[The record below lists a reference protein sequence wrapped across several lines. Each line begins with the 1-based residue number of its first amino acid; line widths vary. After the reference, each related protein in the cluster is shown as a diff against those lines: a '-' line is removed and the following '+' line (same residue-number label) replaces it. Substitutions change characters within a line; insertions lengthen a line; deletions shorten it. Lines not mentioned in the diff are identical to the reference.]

1 MTGMKLAYPFVVT
14 VLLLA
19 LWATLALTFRPRP
32 IVALALLIFLGMQ
45 EVMFWGASMIR
56 SETASLMYWAIAML
70 FLVLAARSDRFPRRT
85 ACMFVAGL
93 LFGLAFLTK
102 LQAAPHVVIGALFYL
117 WLTSFKSENPPA
129 VGPPAARW
137 TSAALALFG
146 LVTFSIVAWAAW
158 KMPLEISGAMQGEQ
172 TYFWAGNRGA
182 SFTLF
187 RGAGFPIWLALATL
201 SILSVALPRWRG
213 APPAALAWLHLS
225 AAAAAG
231 FVAVLFLHLLFF
243 ADLSEGWRYLLVDF
257 KTAFL
262 RGREQFT
269 DTSLNRNHLDLLR
282 MAEHYQWTVG
292 LHFAL
297 CGMILAGWR
306 TGLVEIPRRTAL
318 MTLALSMA
326 LLLISF
332 FFVRFRENDMLW
344 VQIPFNLFS
353 LFYAG
358 VLLQRTRTFERTLAA
373 GVGTVFIALF
383 AVNAIDVS
391 TIHRRIDMNYSYF
404 GWKDFWV
411 MKGIFGGHQPYDRC
425 MRGFY
430 TNETMADEGYRQ
442 ALRFQENRRLAS
454 FVLQNQRVPLMNIGS
469 VFEGFPAW
477 RNAMDYRIQHFSPH
491 LREAL
496 LVDVES
502 MPRRD
507 FALYDKEMMRKHNS
521 VPEKFERRP
530 GTDTIVLSIRAD
542 AETLLFV
549 REEDDANILEVLNDW
564 RRPIAEAT
572 PYRITLSN
580 GRETFTHTGIRIL
593 NYAELPVDAA
603 SKPYFLAIVKR
614 HSRTG

>member
-1 MTGMKLAYPFVVT
+1 MRDPLSAADARRKGPARKDQIWSWPAFGLALALLLLGFVGSSLYYPYYHLWDGDAVPCIDTLLIISGQPPAHVHHTAFGVYLILVPLARAGHALGWISLGGLNDLETSLSPYSGAAEFMTGMKLAYPFVVT

-269 DTSLNRNHLDLLR
+269 DTSLNRNHLD
-282 MAEHYQWTVG
+282 
-292 LHFAL
+292 
-297 CGMILAGWR
+297 
-306 TGLVEIPRRTAL
+306 
-318 MTLALSMA
+318 
-326 LLLISF
+326 
-332 FFVRFRENDMLW
+332 
-344 VQIPFNLFS
+344 
-353 LFYAG
+353 
-358 VLLQRTRTFERTLAA
+358 
-373 GVGTVFIALF
+373 
-383 AVNAIDVS
+383 
-391 TIHRRIDMNYSYF
+391 
-404 GWKDFWV
+404 
-411 MKGIFGGHQPYDRC
+411 
-425 MRGFY
+425 
-430 TNETMADEGYRQ
+430 
-442 ALRFQENRRLAS
+442 
-454 FVLQNQRVPLMNIGS
+454 
-469 VFEGFPAW
+469 
-477 RNAMDYRIQHFSPH
+477 
-491 LREAL
+491 
-496 LVDVES
+496 
-502 MPRRD
+502 
-507 FALYDKEMMRKHNS
+507 
-521 VPEKFERRP
+521 
-530 GTDTIVLSIRAD
+530 
-542 AETLLFV
+542 
-549 REEDDANILEVLNDW
+549 
-564 RRPIAEAT
+564 
-572 PYRITLSN
+572 SN
-580 GRETFTHTGIRIL
+580 GR
-593 NYAELPVDAA
+593 ALPMDGGLALRAVRHDPGWLEDGAGRDSAAHRPNDAGA
-603 SKPYFLAIVKR
+603 
-614 HSRTG
+614 